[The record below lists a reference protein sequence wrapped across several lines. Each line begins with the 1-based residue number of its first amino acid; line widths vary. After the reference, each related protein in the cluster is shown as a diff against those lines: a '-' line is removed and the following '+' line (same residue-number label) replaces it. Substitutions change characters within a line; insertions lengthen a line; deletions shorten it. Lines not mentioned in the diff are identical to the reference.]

1 MMVRNKFAF
10 WTTKTWFPTERILKL
25 ILDSLYPHKIK
36 IQESLHFSLI
46 AKIYLSEKHH
56 FRVGNPTKLKARGAA
71 PGLQSSSLQLSI
83 SSSPLPHLS
92 SFSNGTEKLK
102 HPFYATFWLST
113 LSSRFYKAQSSCN
126 ISKALRKASQNEP
139 SRIWCEMDQCP
150 WDPLPTEHIAS
161 IRLFSFC
168 RTDAMHC
175 HFTQEQQRESSPLI
189 IKETKLLNAVTVQ
202 RRKHPPPYLKD
213 AWGNPP
219 HYTICREQLLKW
231 SWKSSKQDEKWQPSN
246 KSSEK
251 WNKGPVTWNTTQKKW
266 NLYFKSSIPRSHL
279 RTVFQCF
286 GVLHPAL

>member
-25 ILDSLYPHKIK
+25 IVDRLYPHKTK

-46 AKIYLSEKHH
+46 AKICLSEKHH

-202 RRKHPPPYLKD
+202 REETSTTILKKRMHEEILLITRSAESCSSNEAGNHQSRMRNGSHPTRAQRSGTKDQWPETPHKRNEICILK
-213 AWGNPP
+213 AASPEA
-219 HYTICREQLLKW
+219 T
-231 SWKSSKQDEKWQPSN
+231 
-246 KSSEK
+246 
-251 WNKGPVTWNTTQKKW
+251 
-266 NLYFKSSIPRSHL
+266 
-279 RTVFQCF
+279 
-286 GVLHPAL
+286 